1 MPSGFTNSDAERHF
15 QNVKQYFAHWE
26 KLKDMVDQCI
36 DMMLNL
42 RQSGHPG
49 GSRSKV
55 HFTIAT
61 MLSGVMRYDI
71 RNPEK
76 RFADRFILVAGHTIP
91 LIYAILAVF
100 NEALRRKYQQT
111 GDPKYLIPHEQERAL
126 YWEDLLTLRHNKGLP
141 GHAEMAGKTL
151 LLKFNTGPSGHGS
164 PVAAGEAMALKLA
177 GANDVRVFAIEGEGG
192 STAGATHETQNSAW
206 GLGLNNLFYLLDWN
220 DYGIDDRKMS
230 SIMYGTPA
238 DWFGA
243 HGWRVF
249 GTENGM
255 EWEPV
260 TRTILEM
267 IYSEN
272 PDQRPNISW
281 FKTRKGRD
289 YGVYDNK
296 SHGTPHKPMNSPLF
310 WETTKIFTERYGIEF
325 EGFGQP
331 APATHAEQVAQTR
344 ANLSRVFRLYDQDS
358 ELLDY
363 VADTLVAL
371 GDSIPEQKTT
381 LYYNFNK
388 NPFADPIFTDYKNY
402 PADIFAPPGAKE
414 PNRAGLAKFGAWL
427 NATCYEKYGRPFFI
441 AMSADLADSTNIS
454 GFAKGYGSF
463 KGFGFYERNTNPR
476 GCLLPQGITEFAN
489 AGISAGI
496 ATVNLSQR
504 PFKEFNGFYAACS
517 TYGSF
522 VYLKYGPM
530 RLFSQLAQDSE
541 IKVGKVL
548 WIAGHSGPETAEDS
562 RTHFGIFAP
571 GVTQLFPEGHIINLY
586 PWEYNEVAPMV
597 GAALATD
604 KPIIALHLTRP
615 AIEIPDRQKLGIA
628 SHFEAAKG
636 AYLIRDYKPDAPKMG
651 TIFVQGTS
659 TTSNLIKILPR
670 LDAAGLNV
678 KIVAA
683 VSYELFAMQSK
694 DYQKSIVSDADW
706 LDSTVITN
714 TARRNMRD
722 WIFSKISEAYAIS
735 SDWDNRWRTG
745 GSVEELCE
753 EAHIS
758 AEWLFQ
764 GIEKFVRE
772 RELRLKQ
779 VKEMLAGISL

>member
-1 MPSGFTNSDAERHF
+1 MASESQTIDKRF
-15 QNVKQYFAHWE
+15 QELAKNFSRWE
-26 KLKDMVDQCI
+26 KLKDMVDQSI

-55 HFTIAT
+55 HMMLAT

-71 RNPEK
+71 RHPEK
-76 RFADRFILVAGHTIP
+76 RFSDRFILVAGHTIP
-91 LIYAILAVF
+91 LIYAIFAVL
-100 NEALRRKYQQT
+100 NEALRRKYKQT
-111 GDPKYLIPHEQERAL
+111 GNKIYQIAGAPERAL
-126 YWEDLLTLRHNKGLP
+126 YWEDLLTLRHNGGLP

-151 LLKFNTGPSGHGS
+151 FLKFNTGPSGHGS

-177 GANDVRVFAIEGEGG
+177 GADDIRVFAVEGEGG
-192 STAGATHETQNSAW
+192 ATAGAIHETQNSAY
-206 GLGLNNLFYLLDWN
+206 GLGLNNLYFLIDWN
-220 DYGIDDRKMS
+220 DYGIDNHKISD
-230 SIMYGTPA
+230 IVYGTPQ

-249 GTENGM
+249 GTEKGM
-255 EWEPV
+255 EWETV
-260 TRTILEM
+260 TKTLLEM
-267 IYSEN
+267 TYSEN
-272 PDQRPNISW
+272 PDQRPNVSW

-289 YGVYDNK
+289 YGIYDNK
-296 SHGTPHKPMNSPLF
+296 SHGTPHKPMDSPGF

-325 EGFGQP
+325 EGFGTE
-331 APATHAEQVAQTR
+331 APATEAERVAQTR
-344 ANLSRVFRLYDQDS
+344 ENLNRVFQLYDQDP

-363 VADTLVAL
+363 VAETLVNL
-371 GDSIPEQKTT
+371 GESIPESKK
-381 LYYNFNK
+381 LFYDFAK
-388 NPFADPIFTDYKNY
+388 NPFKDPVFTDYKNF
-402 PADIFAPPGAKE
+402 PEDIFVKPGEKA
-414 PNRAGLAKFGAWL
+414 PNRAGLAKFGAWI
-427 NATCYEKYGRPFFI
+427 NAECAKRYGRPMFI

-454 GFAKGYGSF
+454 GFAKPYRDF
-463 KGFGFYERNTNPR
+463 PGFGPYDRNHNPK
-476 GCLLPQGITEFAN
+476 GSLLPQGITEFAN

-496 ATVNLSQR
+496 STVNFAEN
-504 PFKEFNGFYAACS
+504 PFEEYNGFYSTCS

-541 IKVGKVL
+541 FRVGKTL

-571 GVTQLFPEGHIINLY
+571 GVTQLFPEGQIINLY
-586 PWEYNEVAPMV
+586 PWEHNEVAPMI
-597 GAALATD
+597 AAAMATD

-615 AIEIPDRQKLGIA
+615 PIEIPDREKLGIA

-636 AYLIRDYKPDAPKMG
+636 AYIIRDYKAGQPKMG

-659 TTSNLIKILPR
+659 TTANVVKILPK
-670 LDAAGLNV
+670 LDELGLNV
-678 KIVAA
+678 KLVAA
-683 VSYELFAMQSK
+683 VSYELFKLQPES
-694 DYQKSIVSDADW
+694 YQKQIVSDEDW
-706 LDSTVITN
+706 HNSTVITN
-714 TARRNMRD
+714 SARRNMRD
-722 WIFSKISEAYAIS
+722 WLFSKVAEEYAMS

-758 AEWLFQ
+758 PDWLLK
-764 GIEKFVRE
+764 GIEKFAKDLDARLA
-772 RELRLKQ
+772 ELK
-779 VKEMLAGISL
+779 K

>member
-1 MPSGFTNSDAERHF
+1 MLAGFRNIEQVYKGLEVNFS
-15 QNVKQYFAHWE
+15 KWE
-26 KLKDMVDQCI
+26 KIKDMVDQCI

-55 HFTIAT
+55 HLMLVT

-76 RFADRFILVAGHTIP
+76 RFADRFILVGGHTIP
-91 LIYAILAVF
+91 LVYATLAVL
-100 NEALRRKYQQT
+100 NEALRKKFKQT
-111 GDPKYLIPHEQERAL
+111 GDKKYLIFNEAERAL

-151 LLKFNTGPSGHGS
+151 FLKFNTGPSGHGS
-164 PVAAGEAMALKLA
+164 PAAAGEAMALKLA
-177 GANDVRVFAIEGEGG
+177 GADDIRVFAVEGEGG
-192 STAGATHETQNSAW
+192 ATTGATHETQNSAW
-206 GLGLNNLFYLLDWN
+206 GLGLNNLYYLFDWN
-220 DYGIDDRKMS
+220 DYGIDDHAMS
-230 SIMYGTPA
+230 SIVYGAPA
-238 DWFGA
+238 EWFGA

-249 GTENGM
+249 GTEKGM
-255 EWEPV
+255 EWQSV

-272 PDQRPNISW
+272 KEKRPNISW

-296 SHGTPHKPMNSPLF
+296 SHGTPHKPMNSDLF
-310 WETTKIFTERYGIEF
+310 WQTTKIFTERYGIEF
-325 EGFGQP
+325 EGFGQS
-331 APATHAEQVAQTR
+331 APETHAGQVEQTR
-344 ANLSRVFRLYDQDS
+344 SNLSRVVQLYDQDQ

-363 VADTLVAL
+363 VADTLVEL
-371 GDSIPEQKTT
+371 GESIPNQKTT
-381 LYYNFNK
+381 LYYDFNK
-388 NPFADPIFTDYKNY
+388 NPFLDPIFTDYKNY
-402 PADIFAPPGAKE
+402 PADIFAKPGEKQ
-414 PNRAGLAKFGAWL
+414 PNRAGLAKFGAWI
-427 NATCYEKYGRPFFI
+427 NAISHEKYGRPMFI
-441 AMSADLADSTNIS
+441 AMAADLADSTNIS
-454 GFAKGYGSF
+454 GFAKSYGNF
-463 KGFGFYERNTNPR
+463 KGFGFYERNKNPQ

-496 ATVNLSQR
+496 ATVNLSEN
-504 PFKEFNGFYAACS
+504 PYEDFNGFYATCS

-541 IKVGKVL
+541 IKAGKVL

-571 GVTQLFPEGHIINLY
+571 GVTQLFPDGQIINLY
-586 PWEYNEVAPMV
+586 PWEHNEVAPMI
-597 GAALATD
+597 GAAMATD

-615 AIEIPDRQKLGIA
+615 PIEIPDRESLGLA

-636 AYLIRDYKPDAPKMG
+636 AYLIRDYKPGLPKMG

-659 TTSNLIKILPR
+659 TTSNLVKLLPR
-670 LDAAGLNV
+670 LDEAGFNV

-683 VSYELFAMQSK
+683 VSHELFKLQPES
-694 DYQKSIVSDADW
+694 YQKSIVSDADW

-714 TARRNMRD
+714 AARRNMHD
-722 WIFSKISEAYAIS
+722 WIYSKISEEYAIS

-758 AEWLFQ
+758 PGWLFK
-764 GIEKFVRE
+764 GIERF
-772 RELRLKQ
+772 
-779 VKEMLAGISL
+779 VKERDKRLRRIKAMLA

>member
-1 MPSGFTNSDAERHF
+1 MPSGFTNTEAERHF
-15 QNVKQYFAHWE
+15 QTVKEYFAHWE

-91 LIYAILAVF
+91 LFYAILAVF

-111 GDPKYLIPHEQERAL
+111 GDPKYRIPHEQDRAL

-141 GHAEMAGKTL
+141 GHAEMGGKTL

-177 GANDVRVFAIEGEGG
+177 GADDVRVFAIEGEGG

-230 SIMYGTPA
+230 SIMYGSPA

-267 IYSEN
+267 IYSDN
-272 PDQRPNISW
+272 PDLRPNISW

-310 WETTKIFTERYGIEF
+310 WETTKIFTQRYGIEF

-344 ANLSRVFRLYDQDS
+344 ANLSRVFRLYDQDPA
-358 ELLDY
+358 LLDY
-363 VADTLVAL
+363 VADTLVSL
-371 GDSIPEQKTT
+371 GESIPEHKTT

-388 NPFADPIFTDYKNY
+388 NPFNDPIFTDYKNY
-402 PADIFAPPGAKE
+402 PADIFAPPGANA

-463 KGFGFYERNTNPR
+463 QGFGFYERNTNPK

-504 PFKEFNGFYAACS
+504 PFEEFNGFYAACS

-541 IKVGKVL
+541 IKVGKIL

-636 AYLIRDYKPDAPKMG
+636 AYLIRDYKPGAPKMG

-670 LDAAGLNV
+670 LDAAGFNL

-683 VSYELFAMQSK
+683 VSYELFRMQSK
-694 DYQKSIVSDADW
+694 DYQQSIVSNADW
-706 LDSTVITN
+706 IDSTVITN

-772 RELRLKQ
+772 RERRLKQ
-779 VKEMLAGISL
+779 VTEMLAGISL

>member
-1 MPSGFTNSDAERHF
+1 MTSGSSNINQVYRNLEMHF
-15 QNVKQYFAHWE
+15 PKWE
-26 KLKDMVDQCI
+26 KIKDLVDQCI

-49 GSRSKV
+49 GSRSKAHMILV
-55 HFTIAT
+55 T

-76 RFADRFILVAGHTIP
+76 RFADRFILVGGHTVP
-91 LIYAILAVF
+91 LIYATLAVL
-100 NEALRRKYQQT
+100 NEALRRKFKQT
-111 GDPKYLIPHEQERAL
+111 GDKKYLITNEAERAL

-151 LLKFNTGPSGHGS
+151 FLKFNTGPSGHGS

-177 GANDVRVFAIEGEGG
+177 GAADIRVFAVEGEGG
-192 STAGATHETQNSAW
+192 ATAGCTHETQNSAW
-206 GLGLNNLFYLLDWN
+206 GLGLSNLYYLFDWN
-220 DYGIDDRKMS
+220 DYGIDDHAMS
-230 SIMYGTPA
+230 SIVHGTPA

-249 GTENGM
+249 GTEQGM
-255 EWEPV
+255 EWPSV
-260 TRTILEM
+260 TKKILEM
-267 IYSEN
+267 IHTEN
-272 PDQRPNISW
+272 KDQRPNISW
-281 FKTRKGRD
+281 FKTRKGRE
-289 YGVYDNK
+289 YGIYDNK

-325 EGFGQP
+325 EGFGKP
-331 APATHAEQVAQTR
+331 APLSHAEQIEQTR
-344 ANLSRVFRLYDQDS
+344 INLNRVVSLYERDQD
-358 ELLDY
+358 LLDY
-363 VADTLVAL
+363 VANTLVEL
-371 GDSIPEQKTT
+371 GESIPGQKNT
-381 LYYNFNK
+381 LFYDFNK
-388 NPFADPIFTDYKNY
+388 NPMLDPIFTDYKNY
-402 PADIFAPPGAKE
+402 PEDIFAKPGEKQ
-414 PNRAGLAKFGAWL
+414 PNRAGLAKFGAWI
-427 NATCYEKYGRPFFI
+427 NAKCHEKYGRPLFI

-454 GFAKGYGSF
+454 GFAKGYGNF
-463 KGFGFYERNTNPR
+463 KGFGPYERNANFQ

-496 ATVNLSQR
+496 ATVNLSEK
-504 PFKEFNGFYAACS
+504 PYENFNGFYAACS

-571 GVTQLFPEGHIINLY
+571 GVTQLFPEGQIINLY
-586 PWEYNEVAPMV
+586 PWEHNEVAPMI
-597 GAALATD
+597 AAAMATD
-604 KPIIALHLTRP
+604 KAIIALHLTRP
-615 AIEIPDRQKLGIA
+615 PVEIPDREKLGMA

-636 AYLIRDYKPDAPKMG
+636 AYIIRDYKPGLPKMG
-651 TIFVQGTS
+651 MILAQGTS
-659 TTSNLIKILPR
+659 TTSNLLKILPR
-670 LDAAGLNV
+670 LDEAGFNV
-678 KIVAA
+678 KLVAA
-683 VSYELFAMQSK
+683 VSYELFKLQPES
-694 DYQKSIVSDADW
+694 YQKSIISHSDW

-714 TARRNMRD
+714 TARRNMHD
-722 WIFSKISEAYAIS
+722 WIYSKISEEYALS

-745 GSVEELCE
+745 GSIEELCE

-758 AEWLFQ
+758 PDWIFK
-764 GIEKFVRE
+764 GIQKFAKDRDQ
-772 RELRLKQ
+772 RLKRI
-779 VKEMLAGISL
+779 KAMLENS

>member
-1 MPSGFTNSDAERHF
+1 MSSGFKNFEHIYQDLEVHF
-15 QNVKQYFAHWE
+15 PKWE
-26 KLKDMVDQCI
+26 KIKDMVDQYI

-55 HFTIAT
+55 YMVLAT

-76 RFADRFILVAGHTIP
+76 RFADRFILVGGHTIP
-91 LIYAILAVF
+91 LIYAILAVL
-100 NEALRRKYQQT
+100 NEALRRKYRQT
-111 GDPKYLIPHEQERAL
+111 GNKKYLINNETERAL

-151 LLKFNTGPSGHGS
+151 FLKFNTGPSGHGS

-177 GANDVRVFAIEGEGG
+177 GADDIRVFAIEGEGG
-192 STAGATHETQNSAW
+192 STTGSTHETQNSAW
-206 GLGLNNLFYLLDWN
+206 GLGLNNLYYLFDWN
-220 DYGIDDRKMS
+220 DFGIDNHRISD
-230 SIMYGTPA
+230 IVYGTPE

-249 GTENGM
+249 GTEKGM
-255 EWEPV
+255 EWQSV

-267 IYSEN
+267 IYGEN
-272 PDQRPNISW
+272 KGMQPNLSW
-281 FKTRKGRD
+281 FKTRKGRE
-289 YGVYDNK
+289 YGMYDNK
-296 SHGTPHKPMNSPLF
+296 SHGTPHKPMNSQLF

-331 APATHAEQVAQTR
+331 APETEAECMKQTR
-344 ANLSRVFRLYDQDS
+344 INLSRVAQLYDQDQ
-358 ELLDY
+358 ELLDF
-363 VADTLVAL
+363 VADTLVEL
-371 GDSIPEQKTT
+371 GESVPEQKTM
-381 LYYNFNK
+381 LYYDFNK
-388 NPFADPIFTDYKNY
+388 NPFIDPVFTDYKNY
-402 PADIFAPPGAKE
+402 PEDIFVKPGEKQ
-414 PNRAGLAKFGAWL
+414 PNRAGLAKFGAWI
-427 NATCYEKYGRPFFI
+427 NAKCYEKYGRPLFI

-454 GFAKGYGSF
+454 GFAKPYGNF
-463 KGFGFYERNTNPR
+463 QGFGPYERNSNPR

-489 AGISAGI
+489 AGISVGI
-496 ATVNLSQR
+496 ATVNLSEK
-504 PFKEFNGFYAACS
+504 PYEDFNGFYATCS

-571 GVTQLFPEGHIINLY
+571 GVTQLFPEGQIINLY
-586 PWEYNEVAPMV
+586 PWEHNEVAPMI
-597 GAALATD
+597 GAAMATD
-604 KPIIALHLTRP
+604 KPIVTLHLTRP
-615 AIEIPDRQKLGIA
+615 PIEIPDRKKLGIP
-628 SHFEAAKG
+628 SHFEAARG
-636 AYLIRDYKPDAPKMG
+636 AYIIRDHKAGLPKMG

-659 TTSNLIKILPR
+659 TTSNLIKILPK
-670 LDAAGLNV
+670 LDEAELNV
-678 KIVAA
+678 KLVAA
-683 VSYELFAMQSK
+683 VSYELFKLQTK
-694 DYQKSIVSDADW
+694 NYQKSIVSDSDW
-706 LDSTVITN
+706 IDSTIITN
-714 TARRNMRD
+714 AARRNMHD
-722 WIFSKISEAYAIS
+722 WIFTKISEEYAMS

-758 AEWLFQ
+758 PEWLFK
-764 GIEKFVRE
+764 GIERFVKE
-772 RELRLKQ
+772 RNQRLKL
-779 VKEMLAGISL
+779 VKEILDDVMV

>member
-1 MPSGFTNSDAERHF
+1 MSSGFKNFEHIYQDLEVHF
-15 QNVKQYFAHWE
+15 SKWE
-26 KLKDMVDQCI
+26 KIKDMVDQYI

-55 HFTIAT
+55 YMVLAT

-76 RFADRFILVAGHTIP
+76 RFADRFILVGGHTIP
-91 LIYAILAVF
+91 LIYAILAVL
-100 NEALRRKYQQT
+100 NEALRRKYRQT
-111 GDPKYLIPHEQERAL
+111 GNKKYLINNETERAL

-151 LLKFNTGPSGHGS
+151 FLKFNTGPSGHGS

-177 GANDVRVFAIEGEGG
+177 GADDIRVFAIEGEGG
-192 STAGATHETQNSAW
+192 STTGSTHETQNSAW
-206 GLGLNNLFYLLDWN
+206 GLGLNNLYYLFDWN
-220 DYGIDDRKMS
+220 DFGIDNHRISD
-230 SIMYGTPA
+230 IVYGTPE

-249 GTENGM
+249 GTEKGM
-255 EWEPV
+255 EWQSV

-267 IYSEN
+267 IYGEN
-272 PDQRPNISW
+272 KGMQPNLSW
-281 FKTRKGRD
+281 FKTRKGRE
-289 YGVYDNK
+289 YGMYDNK
-296 SHGTPHKPMNSPLF
+296 SHGTPHKPMNSQLF

-331 APATHAEQVAQTR
+331 APETEAECMKQTR
-344 ANLSRVFRLYDQDS
+344 INLSRVAQLYDQDQ
-358 ELLDY
+358 ELLDF
-363 VADTLVAL
+363 VADTLVEL
-371 GDSIPEQKTT
+371 GESVPEQKTM
-381 LYYNFNK
+381 LYYDFNK
-388 NPFADPIFTDYKNY
+388 NPFIDPVFTDYKNY
-402 PADIFAPPGAKE
+402 PEDIFVKPGEKQ
-414 PNRAGLAKFGAWL
+414 PNRAGLAKFGAWI
-427 NATCYEKYGRPFFI
+427 NAKCYEKYGRPLFI

-454 GFAKGYGSF
+454 GFAKPYGNF
-463 KGFGFYERNTNPR
+463 QGFGPYERNSNPR

-489 AGISAGI
+489 AGISVGI
-496 ATVNLSQR
+496 ATVNLSEK
-504 PFKEFNGFYAACS
+504 PYEDFNGFYATCS

-571 GVTQLFPEGHIINLY
+571 GVTQLFPEGQIINLY
-586 PWEYNEVAPMV
+586 PWEHNEVAPMI
-597 GAALATD
+597 GAAMATD
-604 KPIIALHLTRP
+604 KPIVALHLTRP
-615 AIEIPDRQKLGIA
+615 PIEIPDRKKLGIP
-628 SHFEAAKG
+628 SHFEAARG
-636 AYLIRDYKPDAPKMG
+636 AYIIRDHKAGLPKMG

-659 TTSNLIKILPR
+659 TTSNLIKILPK
-670 LDAAGLNV
+670 LDEAELNV
-678 KIVAA
+678 KLVAA
-683 VSYELFAMQSK
+683 VSYELFKLQTK
-694 DYQKSIVSDADW
+694 NYQKSIVSDSDW
-706 LDSTVITN
+706 IDSTIITN
-714 TARRNMRD
+714 AARRNMHD
-722 WIFSKISEAYAIS
+722 WIFTKISEEYAMS

-758 AEWLFQ
+758 PEWLFK
-764 GIEKFVRE
+764 GIERFVKE
-772 RELRLKQ
+772 RNQRLKL
-779 VKEMLAGISL
+779 VKEILDDVMV